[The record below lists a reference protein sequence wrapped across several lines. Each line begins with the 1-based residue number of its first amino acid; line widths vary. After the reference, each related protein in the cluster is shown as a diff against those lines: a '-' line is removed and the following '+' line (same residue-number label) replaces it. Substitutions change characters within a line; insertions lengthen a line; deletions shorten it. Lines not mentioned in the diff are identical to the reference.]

1 MSEVG
6 KVEGGGGVDNTN
18 YYSCIVSEVGKV
30 EGGGGVDNT
39 TTILVSYRR

>member
-18 YYSCIVSEVGKV
+18 YYSCIVSEVVKV

-39 TTILVSYRR
+39 TTILVS

>member
-1 MSEVG
+1 MSVVG

-18 YYSCIVSEVGKV
+18 YYSCIVSEV

-39 TTILVSYRR
+39 TTILVWCRR

>member
-18 YYSCIVSEVGKV
+18 YYSCIVLEVGKV

-39 TTILVSYRR
+39 TTILV

>member
-18 YYSCIVSEVGKV
+18 YYSCFVSEVGKV

-39 TTILVSYRR
+39 TTILVSCRR

>member
-6 KVEGGGGVDNTN
+6 KVEGGGGVDNN

-39 TTILVSYRR
+39 TTILVSCRR